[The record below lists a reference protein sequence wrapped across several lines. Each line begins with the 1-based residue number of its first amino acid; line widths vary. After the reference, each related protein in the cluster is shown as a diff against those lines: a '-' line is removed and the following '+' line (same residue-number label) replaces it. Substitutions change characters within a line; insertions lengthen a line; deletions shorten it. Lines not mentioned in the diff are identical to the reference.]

1 MMNQNKPKP
10 TPAEMILR
18 HESTTDKNEQMDI
31 RARVLE
37 RMRSEPE
44 MRAIFQLLHGE

>member
-1 MMNQNKPKP
+1 MRQPKP

-18 HESTTDKNEQMDI
+18 HESTTDKNEKMDI
-31 RARVLE
+31 RARVLQ

-44 MRAIFQLLHGE
+44 MRTVFQLLNGE